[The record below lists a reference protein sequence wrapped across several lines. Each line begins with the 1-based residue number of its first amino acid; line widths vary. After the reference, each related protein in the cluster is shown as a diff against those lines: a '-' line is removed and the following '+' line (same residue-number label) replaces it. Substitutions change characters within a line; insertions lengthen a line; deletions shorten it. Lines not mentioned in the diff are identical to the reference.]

1 MPMEILFVA
10 SELAPMV
17 KVGGLADV
25 VAALSKALR
34 LLGHKVTIALP
45 RYPGVE
51 AGGLMLARRLTPITF
66 GPPGHRT
73 EMTVYDGRLGSGVEL
88 LLLDAAGPDGNALFD
103 RPGVYGEDGVDYPD
117 NDRRFGLF
125 CQGVA
130 EFVRS
135 RAEAGAPFDIV
146 HAHDWPAALVP
157 YLLRERAADL
167 PKTRTVLTLHNLAHQ
182 GVFPREAL
190 AHAGLGP
197 EHFAVDRLEFY
208 GKVNYLKGGILA
220 ADQLTAVSTTYAR
233 EILTPELGDRL
244 DGVLRLRESDLVGI
258 TNGIDYSVYNPM
270 TDPALAA
277 RYDADDQGNKGRCKA
292 ALLQELGL
300 EIRPERPL
308 LVSVGRVVAQKG
320 SDLLAAALPKILKAD
335 VAVAIAGTGD
345 LSLAAKLEAAVAKS
359 PERAA
364 YLGAVPEAVVHRLL
378 AAADAVVIPSRYEP
392 CGLVQLYAQRYGAIP
407 VACRTGGLSDTIV
420 DCDAALETGSGFL
433 FDKPTATAL
442 VGGVQRALAAMT
454 SPRWA
459 ALRRRVMRLD
469 LGWDR
474 PARRYASVY
483 RAAIEA
489 ARPRP
494 SRRTA
499 PPRPAKFLPSAAGSA
514 IMGHPCGLGLPRAAP
529 RRGAP
534 MNTAP
539 NHPLL
544 PFRAFRA
551 SFTAFAAVL
560 AASLALFAG
569 CGLSTG
575 GIPYPTPASPA
586 RRRRSAT
593 TRTPAPPTRAAPK
606 ASAPSRRWPTAR
618 RRPSSSRP
626 ATARSSTARA
636 ASRPSPT
643 TTPTSPPTPTPASP
657 IRARWGC
664 PSRTWTR
671 TTRTP
676 ARWRGRPAPARAAR
690 AWSSAPPPASAPT
703 RVPAPP
709 PCATPSAGPAPTPT
723 SPTAPRRPAWSP
735 WPATAT

>member
-51 AGGLMLARRLTPITF
+51 AGGLMLARRLTPIVV
-66 GPPGHRT
+66 GSAGHRT

-88 LLLDAAGPDGNALFD
+88 LLLDAPGLFD
-103 RPGVYGEDGVDYPD
+103 RPGVYGENGADYPD

-130 EFVRS
+130 EVVRM
-135 RAEAGAPFDIV
+135 RAEGGSPFDIV

-157 YLLRERAADL
+157 YLLRERAGAAG
-167 PKTRTVLTLHNLAHQ
+167 PVNTPSKTRTVLTIHNLAHQ

-197 EHFAVDRLEFY
+197 EHFGMDRLEFY
-208 GKVNYLKGGILA
+208 GQVSFLKGGILA

-233 EILTPELGDRL
+233 EILTPDLGERL
-244 DGVLRLRESDLVGI
+244 DGVLRLRENDLVGI
-258 TNGIDYSVYNPM
+258 TNGIDYAVYNPM

-335 VAVAIAGTGD
+335 VAVVIAGTGD
-345 LSLAAKLEAAVAKS
+345 PALMSKLTAAVAKS

-364 YLGAVPEAVVHRLL
+364 YVGAASDAVVHRML

-392 CGLVQLYAQRYGAIP
+392 CGLVQLYAQRYGAPP
-407 VACRTGGLSDTIV
+407 VACHTGGLADTIV

-433 FDKPTATAL
+433 FDKPTVTAL

-454 SPRWA
+454 SPRWP

-483 RAAIEA
+483 RAA
-489 ARPRP
+489 
-494 SRRTA
+494 
-499 PPRPAKFLPSAAGSA
+499 
-514 IMGHPCGLGLPRAAP
+514 LGKD
-529 RRGAP
+529 
-534 MNTAP
+534 
-539 NHPLL
+539 H
-544 PFRAFRA
+544 
-551 SFTAFAAVL
+551 
-560 AASLALFAG
+560 
-569 CGLSTG
+569 
-575 GIPYPTPASPA
+575 
-586 RRRRSAT
+586 
-593 TRTPAPPTRAAPK
+593 
-606 ASAPSRRWPTAR
+606 
-618 RRPSSSRP
+618 
-626 ATARSSTARA
+626 
-636 ASRPSPT
+636 
-643 TTPTSPPTPTPASP
+643 
-657 IRARWGC
+657 
-664 PSRTWTR
+664 
-671 TTRTP
+671 
-676 ARWRGRPAPARAAR
+676 
-690 AWSSAPPPASAPT
+690 APT
-703 RVPAPP
+703 K
-709 PCATPSAGPAPTPT
+709 
-723 SPTAPRRPAWSP
+723 
-735 WPATAT
+735 